1 MAHEREQQF
10 VLPDSVVGPVDAG
23 RLNREMEELDEYL
36 RASAIRKTG
45 AAMQLPKTTVLL
57 DELAEANH
65 LNLLQPAD
73 RRRLV
78 NFLHGLSEKAPVL
91 HVSFAADPSSAFTA
105 KIVRWLRQNIH
116 PFVLV
121 QVGLQPSI
129 AAGCTVRSTNK
140 YFDFSLRQHLL
151 QNRQMLINALA
162 KLDAQATR
170 AEPPAISASP
180 GRSTGEPAAQPVAL
194 ANPSGSESVGGSAAR
209 PQPPQPAA
217 AAPAPVPQI
226 APLAEPLEAKK

>member
-10 VLPDSVVGPVDAG
+10 VLPDSIVGPVDAG
-23 RLNREMEELDEYL
+23 RLSREMEQLDDYL
-36 RASAIRKTG
+36 RQAAIRKTG
-45 AAMQLPKTTVLL
+45 AAMQLPKTTGLL

-65 LNLLQPAD
+65 LNLLQAAD

-91 HVSFAADPSSAFTA
+91 HVSFAADPSPAFTA
-105 KIVRWLRQNIH
+105 KIVHWLRQNIH

-129 AAGCTVRSTNK
+129 AAGCTVRTTNK

-162 KLDAQATR
+162 KLDAQPVA
-170 AEPPAISASP
+170 
-180 GRSTGEPAAQPVAL
+180 AAQP
-194 ANPSGSESVGGSAAR
+194 SESETTAGSAV
-209 PQPPQPAA
+209 PQPPATTPAA
-217 AAPAPVPQI
+217 SV
-226 APLAEPLEAKK
+226 LAEPLEAKQ